1 MHSSR
6 RGISEL
12 PFILKQNG
20 VHHAVISPGSRNAPL
35 VMSLTQNNLI
45 HCKSITDER
54 SAGYFALGMAQQLRQ
69 PVAIVC
75 TSGTAVL
82 NYAPALAE
90 ALYAHIPLIAITA
103 DRPPEWIDQND
114 GQTIRQN
121 NVFDQVVRKS
131 FQLPVETAHDNDLWL
146 FRRTLA
152 EALQAA
158 TQNLFA
164 PVHIN
169 VPLREPL
176 YDPLPKP
183 LNLHHSIKTTQPSF
197 NTNIENL
204 TSFSEQ
210 WKTSEK
216 RLIICGMYQEEIPH
230 HILHNIAVDKEA
242 VVIAENISGIAGSNF
257 IDNPDR
263 FLASL
268 NESERK
274 DFQPDLLI
282 TMGGAVLS
290 KKLKQ
295 YLRLYKPTKHWHIS
309 RSSKLIDTFQALSD
323 LINLPPVTFFDQLK
337 RNKDS
342 SNDYAGKALQAYRK
356 SFEKHIRFLKT
367 IPFCDLYVFD
377 QIWQTLPEN
386 INLHLA
392 NSTPIRY
399 SQLFPTHSNIHYFSN
414 RGVSGI
420 DGCVS
425 TTTGAA
431 SVTEN
436 LNILLTG
443 DLAFI
448 YDSNGLWNNH
458 LPNNLRIIV
467 LDNNGGNIFKI
478 IDTGSASNRVRQFLE
493 TPHHVDIQKLCM
505 AYNTDYH
512 HAGNK
517 NELSELLQDFFKPN
531 SRPVVLHITTD
542 GDLSA
547 NIFKQYFQQISFK
560 NEH

>member
-20 VHHAVISPGSRNAPL
+20 VHHAVISPGSRNAPI
-35 VMSLTQNNLI
+35 VISLTQNDLI
-45 HCKSITDER
+45 HCRSITDER
-54 SAGYFALGMAQQLRQ
+54 SAGYFALGMAQQIRQ

-103 DRPPEWIDQND
+103 DRPQEWIDQND

-121 NVFDQVVRKS
+121 NIFDPVVKKS
-131 FQLPVETAHDNDLWL
+131 FQLPVETTNESDLWL

-152 EALQAA
+152 EALQTAK
-158 TQNLFA
+158 QDLFG

-176 YDPLPKP
+176 YDPLPEP
-183 LNLHHSIKTTQPSF
+183 ENLQPAIKITQPSF
-197 NTNIENL
+197 TLTTENVS
-204 TSFSEQ
+204 TFSEQ
-210 WKTSEK
+210 WKASEK
-216 RLIICGMYQEEIPH
+216 RLIICGMYQEEIPRQV
-230 HILHNIAVDKEA
+230 LQEIAGDKQA
-242 VVIAENISGIAGSNF
+242 VVIAENISGIANRHC

-263 FLASL
+263 FMASL
-268 NESERK
+268 SESERK
-274 DFQPDLLI
+274 NFQPDLLI

-295 YLRLYKPTKHWHIS
+295 YLRSYPPAKQWHIS
-309 RSSKLIDTFQALSD
+309 RSPKFIDTFQSLSV
-323 LINLPPVTFFDQLK
+323 LINLPPVTFFNQLK
-337 RNKDS
+337 RDKND
-342 SNDYAGKALQAYRK
+342 SNDYAGKALEIYHK
-356 SFEKHIRFLKT
+356 SFEKHLHFLNT
-367 IPFCDLYVFD
+367 IPFCDLYVFNE
-377 QIWQTLPEN
+377 IWQNLPEN

-399 SQLFPTHSNIHYFSN
+399 SQLFATRSNIHYFSN

-425 TTTGAA
+425 TATGAA
-431 SVTEN
+431 SITDN

-443 DLAFI
+443 DLGFI

-458 LPNNLRIIV
+458 LPANLRIIV

-478 IDTGSASNRVRQFLE
+478 IDTGSASERVREFLE

-505 AYNTDYH
+505 AFNTDYL
-512 HAGNK
+512 HAGNE
-517 NELSELLQDFFKPN
+517 NELSEVLQGFFKPN
-531 SRPVVLHITTD
+531 PRPVVLHITTD

-547 NIFKQYFQQISFK
+547 NIFKQYFQQFSK
-560 NEH
+560 K